1 MGLRAGAGL
10 LAAATSGGFQCGP
23 RLYWGLRC
31 ATTAGTARG
40 NPRSGTLAPRSGERV
55 ARALSAV
62 TRVFDA
68 LWRGPGEGQYRNAK
82 FSCEYSRLAADERR
96 TKAGWHRGEEV
107 EEIVVRLGAFALVG
121 LASGFASGLFGIG
134 GGIVRIPIFVYLL
147 PLFGVAHPVLM
158 HVAVGTSMAPVLPS
172 AVASTR
178 KQLALGNLDLP
189 FFKTWALGI
198 FVGVLIGTALVPL
211 ASTEI
216 LQAIFAAFM
225 VTVGVYEGFFKHRMV
240 IAKAAPRGALK
251 LALAAAI
258 GLLAALTGTGGGT
271 LTTPALQAFSVR
283 LEAAIATASATGLIT
298 GAVATIGAVVGG
310 WHVRGLPV
318 YSLGYVDLA
327 IFA

>member
-1 MGLRAGAGL
+1 
-10 LAAATSGGFQCGP
+10 
-23 RLYWGLRC
+23 
-31 ATTAGTARG
+31 
-40 NPRSGTLAPRSGERV
+40 
-55 ARALSAV
+55 
-62 TRVFDA
+62 
-68 LWRGPGEGQYRNAK
+68 
-82 FSCEYSRLAADERR
+82 
-96 TKAGWHRGEEV
+96 
-107 EEIVVRLGAFALVG
+107 
-121 LASGFASGLFGIG
+121 
-134 GGIVRIPIFVYLL
+134 
-147 PLFGVAHPVLM
+147 
-158 HVAVGTSMAPVLPS
+158 
-172 AVASTR
+172 
-178 KQLALGNLDLP
+178 
-189 FFKTWALGI
+189 
-198 FVGVLIGTALVPL
+198 GVLIGTALVPL

-327 IFA
+327 IFAAMMPTILIAAPAGVRAGHSLSEAWLRRGFSAPLFVLGSRLPPPPVGHGRGNSLPRRFLRAPT